1 MNITTS
7 NIMFAVIATLL
18 AIALI
23 CLCFRL
29 YELFILKKKAQN
41 QVCADTLPSIYIIG
55 SLSQA
60 NQIKKVADSI
70 KDVDVRYV
78 QPEPAKTFSECV
90 STCFDNIEWAD
101 SIYAVL
107 KPDGTVG
114 QGVTYELEYAKR
126 LNKEIQYISEV

>member
-1 MNITTS
+1 MNIMIS
-7 NIMFAVIATLL
+7 NIMLAVGVTSL
-18 AIALI
+18 AIVLI
-23 CLCFRL
+23 YLCFRL
-29 YELFILKKKAQN
+29 YELSILKKKAQN
-41 QVCADTLPSIYIIG
+41 QLCTDTPPNIYIIG

-70 KDVDVRYV
+70 KDADVRYV

-107 KPDGTVG
+107 KPDGTIG

>member
-1 MNITTS
+1 MTTIIS
-7 NIMFAVIATLL
+7 NIML
-18 AIALI
+18 AIGVTSLAIVLI
-23 CLCFRL
+23 YLCFRL
-29 YELFILKKKAQN
+29 YELSILNKKAQN
-41 QVCADTLPSIYIIG
+41 QLCADTPPSIYIIG

-70 KDVDVRYV
+70 KDADVRYV
-78 QPEPAKTFSECV
+78 QPEPDKTFNECV

-107 KPDGTVG
+107 KPDGTIG

>member
-1 MNITTS
+1 MNTTTR

-23 CLCFRL
+23 RLCFIL
-29 YELFILKKKAQN
+29 YELFILKKKVQS
-41 QVCADTLPSIYIIG
+41 QLCADTPPSIYIIG

-70 KDVDVRYV
+70 KDADVRYV
-78 QPEPAKTFSECV
+78 YPESDKTFNECV

-107 KPDGTVG
+107 KPDGTIG
-114 QGVTYELEYAKR
+114 QGITYELEYAKR